1 MQKGPYGDNPLIRR
15 ARQLEEAAE
24 NERAR
29 ERDALRRSVEA
40 FVSDPDSWREYMR
53 TLALYPRRAPEEIV
67 ELTRY
72 RLSLGLDRMPQI
84 MEEEEV
90 RALGLAPREGSAGV
104 ELASTRAVGP
114 SSGKTRFYAVEDT
127 VPISRGR
134 PAATAA
140 RDRRVDTSDSRAM
153 DAFAVAAGTCDLG
166 SLTQQ
171 AEYAVSVCYG
181 LDFDDDPV
189 PSPPPAETAAELYDA
204 LARIGR
210 SVADVQRGIDAALSA
225 QYRTRREMKKGS
237 RPPRGGLD
245 AAQRKRDPKVIGAKE
260 TAEKAAPKAPTRDEL
275 CAMSAADVARAA
287 RGARRMGRA

>member
-1 MQKGPYGDNPLIRR
+1 MQKGPYGDSPLIRR

-40 FVSDPDSWREYMR
+40 FVSDPDSWREYLR

-127 VPISRGR
+127 VPIDRGR

-153 DAFAVAAGTCDLG
+153 DAFAVAAGACDLN

-189 PSPPPAETAAELYDA
+189 PSPPPVATAAELYDA
-204 LARIGR
+204 LERIGR
-210 SVADVQRGIDAALSA
+210 SVAEVQQKIDRALAAPSRA
-225 QYRTRREMKKGS
+225 RREFEKGA
-237 RPPRGGLD
+237 RPPRERRGGIP
-245 AAQRKRDPKVIGAKE
+245 REPDPKVISRKE
-260 TAEKAAPKAPTRDEL
+260 AERQKGPKAPTKDEL